1 MKRIHVLGLIAAYLV
16 SGCGDPP
23 PPDAVSPLESRVELI
38 AGDVWLVGDGEK
50 ERLIT
55 GVMLKKDS
63 ELKVGEGSRALIRL
77 STGTRAFLKGGTD
90 VELVDGGV
98 RMSKGEL
105 WADVTGEGD
114 GLGRFAVGDVTVT
127 ASGAGFDLRV
137 DGDSVTIYVAR
148 GLAVFASKGGRVEVQ
163 SGQRAVSKAGATPT
177 VEPVAFWDDW
187 TGGMADKMLD
197 SGSGGKGTGRIYGI
211 DRQRPGKAP
220 QELQIVSQKVKI
232 FIRDGLAHTTVDQRF
247 FNPSSTPLEG
257 WYWFTVPQE
266 AAVERFALEVNGQLV
281 DGEMTERK
289 QAAAAYEE
297 AVQRAFDPALLE
309 WVDGRTFR
317 ARIFPIP
324 AVGERRVVLS
334 YTELLPLDDDVYRYV
349 YPMGGD
355 EEVEIQEFS
364 LEVDLGDEGEDY
376 EIATL
381 QDARIE
387 EDRSLISMRR
397 SGYIPRSD
405 FLLELKRTK
414 DVDPLK
420 VMRFETGEEEA
431 DYVMIRYSPEV
442 DWEKIKEVPGDVVV
456 VLDTSAGGDESD
468 RQVRADAV
476 EAVLRAMSSTDRF
489 AVIAADLKP
498 RTIYPQK
505 GLAPAR
511 EEEVSKAIESLAEIV
526 SAGATDLGAMFNTAL
541 GLVHDS
547 EQPAVVYI
555 GDGRATVGE
564 TTHDELAER
573 LRRSM
578 GDSRARL
585 FTIAVG
591 DDANYSLLER
601 LARVGGGKAF
611 RIDVPDQT
619 VQEALRFAG
628 SVKTPTIT
636 NLQIDAGAGLD
647 QAFSMISGKIS
658 EGQEM
663 IILAR
668 THHAL
673 PDEIKV
679 TGRLEGKPF
688 ERKYEVSEE
697 EGEEYG
703 YIPGMWGRLYLERLM
718 GEGLLESR
726 GTIISLGLNYAL
738 MTPFTS
744 FLVLESDAAY
754 EEQGIERR
762 SRNRGWTRRNAGDD
776 GVELADLT
784 VGALGFPLSLT
795 GCFSLGPEDGKESVE
810 TKAEELPEWLS
821 KDRRDEEQGGKG
833 KRHKGEEGRMGRRD
847 ATKSDNQYGIRGP
860 SGSPDPAMARERAVD
875 QAQIDGILGSLKG
888 GQAGE
893 GNGEGFGYGGLGL
906 SGTGRGG
913 GGTGEGTIGLD
924 NLNTIGH
931 GGGGGTGTGY
941 GKGSGGPGGRD
952 SDDKVKESISKTT
965 SAPVVQIATG
975 NPYETSVQKSP
986 FKKEVC
992 SDASKRPLQQRRIL
1006 WSSRLSRASGPD
1018 QIARIFFEAGR
1029 RCELDKWRD
1038 RRVLLDMLET
1048 RVGTPEDVR
1057 GLLTAFSGYPGF
1069 ARYLR
1074 RRILRRSLDTE
1085 MVYNLYFSDGVN
1097 WSAVRRGL
1105 AAMKTDEARLK
1116 KIRELLEQYPD
1127 DPAGRSLLAQT
1138 LLDAGEIEEAL
1149 AVAYRL
1155 RRDGL
1160 AGPSVLRIMCDL
1172 QAEKGLEEEAQR
1184 SCSELVEF
1192 NPDDPS
1198 AREQLGNLFLRHGWH
1213 DAAYRQFKTL
1223 VETAGENPMA
1233 MLRLAA
1239 AAAGMGKIDEAL
1251 RLERKVAS
1259 SQGEPGPSDPRL
1271 WARLHSAVRLARMIL
1286 EARKTK
1292 DDSKAKALERGLKK
1306 TQVFAGKSTLKILV
1320 WKDVEAQ
1327 LFLEAVA
1334 QKKAYPLSADVPA
1347 YQTGL
1352 YMIDMGTTVPPDV
1365 ELSVKLKGAPLRR
1378 AVPFDLYTISFDGK
1392 KFSIEDLSG
1401 ELAPKETDLILL

>member
-16 SGCGDPP
+16 FGCDPP
-23 PPDAVSPLESRVELI
+23 PPDAVPPLESRVELT
-38 AGDVWLVGDGEK
+38 AGDVWLIGDGEK

-63 ELKVGEGSRALIRL
+63 VLKVGEGSRALIRL

-98 RMSKGEL
+98 KMGVGEL

-114 GLGRFAVGDVTVT
+114 DLRRFSVGDVTVT

-137 DGDSVTIYVAR
+137 DGDLVTVYVAR
-148 GLAVFASKGGRVEVQ
+148 GLAVVASKGGRVEVQ

-187 TGGMADKMLD
+187 TGGMADKMLG

-220 QELQIVSQKVKI
+220 QDLQIVSQKVKI
-232 FIRDGLAHTTVDQRF
+232 LIRDGLAHTTVDQRF

-257 WYWFTVPQE
+257 WYWFTVPQG

-297 AVQRAFDPALLE
+297 AVRKAFDPALLE

-334 YTELLPLDDDVYRYV
+334 YTELLPLDGDVYRYV

-397 SGYIPRSD
+397 SGYVPRSD
-405 FLLELKRTK
+405 FLLELKRTQE
-414 DVDPLK
+414 VEPLK

-442 DWEKIKEVPGDVVV
+442 EWEKIKEVPGDVVV

-476 EAVLRAMSSTDRF
+476 EAVLRALSSTDRF

-498 RTIYPQK
+498 RIVYPAK
-505 GLAPAR
+505 GLAPAS
-511 EEEVSKAIESLAEIV
+511 EEEVSAAIEGLAEIV

-541 GLVHDS
+541 KLVHES

-591 DDANYSLLER
+591 DDANYSLLDR

-636 NLQIDAGAGLD
+636 NLHIDAGAGLD
-647 QAFSMISGKIS
+647 QVFSIVSGKIS

-663 IILAR
+663 IMLAR

-718 GEGLLESR
+718 GEGLEESR

-754 EEQGIERR
+754 EAQGIERR
-762 SRNRGWTRRNAGDD
+762 SRLRSWTGRNDGDD
-776 GVELADLT
+776 GVDLADLT

-795 GCFSLGPEDGKESVE
+795 GCLSEGSEDEKNSVE
-810 TKAEELPEWLS
+810 QTREEMS
-821 KDRRDEEQGGKG
+821 DRFAKYVINGNGEEQGGKG
-833 KRHKGEEGRMGRRD
+833 KRHKGEEGQMGKRD
-847 ATKSDNQYGIRGP
+847 ATKSANQYGMRGP
-860 SGSPDPAMARERAVD
+860 SGNPNPSMARERAVD
-875 QAQIDGILGSLKG
+875 QAQTDGILGSLSAKG

-893 GNGEGFGYGGLGL
+893 G
-906 SGTGRGG
+906 
-913 GGTGEGTIGLD
+913 TIGLG
-924 NLNTIGH
+924 NLNTIGR

-941 GKGSGGPGGRD
+941 GRGAGSLGGRR
-952 SDDKVKESISKTT
+952 SDEVVKESESKA
-965 SAPVVQIATG
+965 APAAVVQIAVG
-975 NPYETSVQKSP
+975 NPYETSVRRSP

-992 SDASKRPLQQRRIL
+992 SDASKRPLRQRRIL
-1006 WSSRLSRASGPD
+1006 WSRRLSRASGPD
-1018 QIARIFFEAGR
+1018 QMARIFFEAGK
-1029 RCELDKWRD
+1029 RCELDMWRD
-1038 RRVLLDMLET
+1038 RRVLLDMLEN

-1057 GLLTAFSGYPGF
+1057 GLLVAFSGYPAF
-1069 ARYLR
+1069 QRYLR
-1074 RRILRRSLDTE
+1074 RKILRRSLDTE
-1085 MVYNLYFSDGVN
+1085 MVYNLYFSEGVN
-1097 WSAVRRGL
+1097 WSAVQRGL
-1105 AAMKTDEARLK
+1105 AAMKTDEDRLK
-1116 KIRELLEQYPD
+1116 KVRELLEEYPD
-1127 DPAGRSLLAQT
+1127 DPVGRSLLAQT
-1138 LLDAGEIEEAL
+1138 LLDAGENEEAL

-1172 QAEKGLEEEAQR
+1172 QAEAGFEEEAQR

-1192 NPDDPS
+1192 NPDDPA
-1198 AREQLGNLFLRHGWH
+1198 AREQLGNLFLRHGWYE
-1213 DAAYRQFKTL
+1213 AAYRQFKTL
-1223 VETAGENPMA
+1223 VEVAKENPLA
-1233 MLRLAA
+1233 MLRLAS

-1271 WARLHSAVRLARMIL
+1271 WARLHSAARLAKMII
-1286 EARKTK
+1286 EARKGK
-1292 DDSKAKALERGLKK
+1292 DASKTKALERGLKR
-1306 TQVFAGKSTLKILV
+1306 TQVFTGKSTLKILV
-1320 WKDVEAQ
+1320 WSDVEAQ
-1327 LFLEAVA
+1327 LSLAAV
-1334 QKKAYPLSADVPA
+1334 QGKDPYPVSADVPA

-1352 YMIDMGTTVPPDV
+1352 YMIDMGLTVPSDV
-1365 ELSVKLKGAPLRR
+1365 DLSVNLKGAPLRR
-1378 AVPFDLYTISFDGK
+1378 AVPFNVYTISFDGK
-1392 KFSIEDLSG
+1392 KFAIEDRAG
-1401 ELAPKETDLILL
+1401 ELAPRETEMVLEEV

>member
-23 PPDAVSPLESRVELI
+23 PPDAVSPLESRVELT
-38 AGDVWLVGDGEK
+38 AGDVWLIGDGEK
-50 ERLIT
+50 KRLIT

-63 ELKVGEGSRALIRL
+63 VLKVGEGSRALIRL
-77 STGTRAFLKGGTD
+77 STGTRAFLKGGTE

-98 RMSKGEL
+98 KMSKGEL

-114 GLGRFAVGDVTVT
+114 GLGRFVIGDVTVT

-163 SGQRAVSKAGATPT
+163 SGQRAVAKAGATPT

-211 DRQRPGKAP
+211 DRQHPGKAP

-257 WYWFTVPQE
+257 WYWFTVPQG

-297 AVQRAFDPALLE
+297 AVRKAFDPALLE

-334 YTELLPLDDDVYRYV
+334 YTELLPLDGDVYRYV

-397 SGYIPRSD
+397 SGYVPRSD
-405 FLLELKRTK
+405 FLLELKRTEE
-414 DVDPLK
+414 VDPLK

-442 DWEKIKEVPGDVVV
+442 EWEKIKEVPGDVVV

-468 RQVRADAV
+468 RQVRANAV
-476 EAVLRAMSSTDRF
+476 EAVLRALSSTDRF

-498 RTIYPQK
+498 RIVYPAK

-511 EEEVSKAIESLAEIV
+511 EEEVSAAIESLAEIV

-541 GLVHDS
+541 KLVHDS
-547 EQPAVVYI
+547 EQPAVVYV

-647 QAFSMISGKIS
+647 QVFSMVSGKIS
-658 EGQEM
+658 QGQEM

-718 GEGLLESR
+718 GEGLEESR

-762 SRNRGWTRRNAGDD
+762 SRHRAWTGRCNGDD
-776 GVELADLT
+776 GVGLADLT
-784 VGALGFPLSLT
+784 VGVLGFPLTLT
-795 GCFSLGPEDGKESVE
+795 GCFSAGPEDSKPSSGEQTDVG
-810 TKAEELPEWLS
+810 LPYRLS
-821 KDRRDEEQGGKG
+821 KWLENDRKVDEQGGKDN
-833 KRHKGEEGRMGRRD
+833 RYKGEEGRMDTRD
-847 ATKSDNQYGIRGP
+847 SARSISENQHGIRGP
-860 SGSPDPAMARERAVD
+860 SGSPDSETAPEITLE
-875 QAQIDGILGSLKG
+875 QASTLKILGYIGGGGGIGTGYGRGSG
-888 GQAGE
+888 GQAG
-893 GNGEGFGYGGLGL
+893 
-906 SGTGRGG
+906 
-913 GGTGEGTIGLD
+913 
-924 NLNTIGH
+924 
-931 GGGGGTGTGY
+931 
-941 GKGSGGPGGRD
+941 RD
-952 SDDKVKESISKTT
+952 SDEEVNESKPKAEPAS
-965 SAPVVQIATG
+965 VVQIATG
-975 NPYETSVQKSP
+975 NPYETAERRSP

-992 SDASKRPLQQRRIL
+992 SDASKRPLRQRRIL
-1006 WSSRLSRASGPD
+1006 WSRRLSRASGPD
-1018 QIARIFFEAGR
+1018 QMARIFFEAGK
-1029 RCELDKWRD
+1029 RCELDMWRD
-1038 RRVLLDMLET
+1038 RRVLLDMLEI

-1069 ARYLR
+1069 QRYLR

-1085 MVYNLYFSDGVN
+1085 MVYNLYFSEGVN

-1116 KIRELLEQYPD
+1116 KIRGLLEEYPD

-1172 QAEKGLEEEAQR
+1172 QAEAGLEEEAQR

-1192 NPDDPS
+1192 NPDDPA
-1198 AREQLGNLFLRHGWH
+1198 AREQLGNLFLRHGWY

-1223 VETAGENPMA
+1223 VETAKENPLA

-1239 AAAGMGKIDEAL
+1239 AAAGMGKVDEAL
-1251 RLERKVAS
+1251 RIERKVAS
-1259 SQGEPGPSDPRL
+1259 GDGEPGPMDPRR
-1271 WARLHSAVRLARMIL
+1271 WARLHSAARLAGMIL
-1286 EARKTK
+1286 
-1292 DDSKAKALERGLKK
+1292 DAKASNDKNTLKALSRNLK
-1306 TQVFAGKSTLKILV
+1306 RTQVFGSSASIVVLV
-1320 WKDVEAQ
+1320 WEDLHVKMD
-1327 LFLEAVA
+1327 LEAMREDEVF
-1334 QKKAYPLSADVPA
+1334 PVSERISADNVGLQMMDLGRKAPA
-1347 YQTGL
+1347 
-1352 YMIDMGTTVPPDV
+1352 DV
-1365 ELSVKLKGAPLRR
+1365 KISVKLKGAPLRR
-1378 AVPFDLYTISFDGK
+1378 AVQFKLFTITWDGK
-1392 KFSIEDLSG
+1392 KFTIDRQISQIEPG
-1401 ELAPKETDLILL
+1401 ETT

>member
-23 PPDAVSPLESRVELI
+23 PPDTVPPLESRVELT
-38 AGDVWLVGDGEK
+38 AGDVWLIGDGEK

-63 ELKVGEGSRALIRL
+63 VLKVGEGSRALIRL
-77 STGTRAFLKGGTD
+77 STGTRAFLRGGTD

-98 RMSKGEL
+98 RMSVGEL
-105 WADVTGEGD
+105 WADVTGDGD
-114 GLGRFAVGDVTVT
+114 ALGRFVAGDVTVT

-137 DGDSVTIYVAR
+137 DGDTVTVYVAR
-148 GLAVFASKGGRVEVQ
+148 GLAVVASKGGRVEVQ

-177 VEPVAFWDDW
+177 VKPVAFWDDW
-187 TGGMADKMLD
+187 TGGMADRTLG

-220 QELQIVSQKVKI
+220 QELQIVSQKVRI
-232 FIRDGLAHTTVDQRF
+232 LIRDGLAHTTVDQRF

-257 WYWFTVPQE
+257 WYWFTIPQG

-297 AVQRAFDPALLE
+297 AVQKAFDPALLE

-334 YTELLPLDDDVYRYV
+334 YTELLPLDGDVYRYV

-364 LEVDLGDEGEDY
+364 LEVDLGDDGEDY

-405 FLLELKRTK
+405 FLLELRRTQE
-414 DVDPLK
+414 VDPLR

-476 EAVLRAMSSTDRF
+476 EAVLRALSSGDRF

-498 RTIYPQK
+498 RIVYPAK

-511 EEEVSKAIESLAEIV
+511 EEEVSAAIENLAEIV

-541 GLVHDS
+541 KLVHES
-547 EQPAVVYI
+547 EQPAVVYV

-564 TTHDELAER
+564 TTHDELADR

-647 QAFSMISGKIS
+647 QVFSMVSGKIS

-718 GEGLLESR
+718 GEGLQESR
-726 GTIISLGLNYAL
+726 GTIISLGLNYSL

-762 SRNRGWTRRNAGDD
+762 SRQRDWTGRYDGDD
-776 GVELADLT
+776 GVDLADLT
-784 VGALGFPLSLT
+784 VGALGFPLTLT
-795 GCFSLGPEDGKESVE
+795 GCFSMAAEDEKDSVE
-810 TKAEELPEWLS
+810 PSIEEVPQWL
-821 KDRRDEEQGGKG
+821 GKN
-833 KRHKGEEGRMGRRD
+833 KRHKGEEGQMGKLDSAR
-847 ATKSDNQYGIRGP
+847 SINGNQYGIRGP
-860 SGSPDPAMARERAVD
+860 SGSPDPSMDRERAID
-875 QAQIDGILGSLKG
+875 QAQTDGILASLSSKG
-888 GQAGE
+888 GKQA
-893 GNGEGFGYGGLGL
+893 
-906 SGTGRGG
+906 
-913 GGTGEGTIGLD
+913 GEGTIGLGG
-924 NLNTIGH
+924 LGTIGH

-941 GKGSGGPGGRD
+941 GRGSGGQAGRD
-952 SDDKVKESISKTT
+952 SDEMVKESKSRPKPEPKPDP
-965 SAPVVQIATG
+965 APVVQIAVG
-975 NPYETSVQKSP
+975 NPYETPVQRSP

-992 SDASKRPLQQRRIL
+992 SDASKRPLRQRRIL
-1006 WSSRLSRASGPD
+1006 WSRRLSRASGPD
-1018 QIARIFFEAGR
+1018 QMARIFFEAGK
-1029 RCELDKWRD
+1029 RCELDMWRD
-1038 RRVLLDMLET
+1038 RRVLLDMLEN

-1069 ARYLR
+1069 QRYLR

-1085 MVYNLYFSDGVN
+1085 MVYNLYFSEGVN
-1097 WSAVRRGL
+1097 WSAARRGL
-1105 AAMKTDEARLK
+1105 AAMKTDEDRLK
-1116 KIRELLEQYPD
+1116 KIRELLEEYPD

-1172 QAEKGLEEEAQR
+1172 QAEAGFEEEAQR

-1192 NPDDPS
+1192 NPDDPA

-1213 DAAYRQFKTL
+1213 AAAYRQFKTL
-1223 VETAGENPMA
+1223 VEAAKEDPLA

-1271 WARLHSAVRLARMIL
+1271 WARLHSAARLAKMIL
-1286 EARKTK
+1286 EARKGK
-1292 DDSKAKALERGLKK
+1292 DASKTKALERGLKR

-1327 LFLEAVA
+1327 LFLAAV
-1334 QKKAYPLSADVPA
+1334 QGKEAYPVSADVPA

-1352 YMIDMGTTVPPDV
+1352 YMIDLGLTVPSDV
-1365 ELSVKLKGAPLRR
+1365 ELSVKLKGVPLRR
-1378 AVPFDLYTISFDGK
+1378 AVPFTVYTISFDGK
-1392 KFSIEDLSG
+1392 KFAIEDLSS
-1401 ELAPKETDLILL
+1401 ELAPKETEMVLL